1 MSTYITYPTDATL
14 KNLSFCKSNDKYKK
28 IHKTSDL
35 HEFNSLS
42 HKDILIYLIPSSLV
56 SSYKFEKNPK
66 TSNQN
71 NIANFISD
79 IDTDIVSE
87 VSDNEFFVFDNHGF
101 VIDKSIYKK
110 LNGILNSLKCKV
122 ILIPDYFINHNK
134 DSDHITEFND
144 SYLFSFSDGTGSS
157 VDSSSIDQYIDVIKE
172 SNPDFSPFLYLQKDN
187 SVECLKDYE
196 NKNKFSLNNFANNNF
211 LELPNLYKFNFSL
224 RNIYSKLNFSKSELY
239 LCLGLIAASI
249 LLPYFLIAQN
259 NKYINIYELETFN
272 IFKKI
277 DKNTKRVVTPRIQID
292 QLINQIPSSFQS
304 QTLNE
309 SKFDNLDFMT
319 AIGEKFISE
328 VNINFSTNIAIITIK
343 EIPQTQYKLIKNI
356 SDRFNISVL
365 KEDVQ
370 ISDNTISGKI
380 SIKLDDE

>member
-66 TSNQN
+66 ISNQN

-172 SNPDFSPFLYLQKDN
+172 SNPDFSPFLFLQKDN

-196 NKNKFSLNNFANNNF
+196 NKNKFSLNDFVNNNF

>member
-172 SNPDFSPFLYLQKDN
+172 SNPDFSPFLFLQKDN

-196 NKNKFSLNNFANNNF
+196 NKNKFSLNDFANKNF
-211 LELPNLYKFNFSL
+211 WQLPIKTTVDDGLFQDILEK
-224 RNIYSKLNFSKSELY
+224 
-239 LCLGLIAASI
+239 
-249 LLPYFLIAQN
+249 
-259 NKYINIYELETFN
+259 
-272 IFKKI
+272 
-277 DKNTKRVVTPRIQID
+277 VV
-292 QLINQIPSSFQS
+292 
-304 QTLNE
+304 
-309 SKFDNLDFMT
+309 
-319 AIGEKFISE
+319 
-328 VNINFSTNIAIITIK
+328 
-343 EIPQTQYKLIKNI
+343 
-356 SDRFNISVL
+356 
-365 KEDVQ
+365 
-370 ISDNTISGKI
+370 
-380 SIKLDDE
+380 